1 MNSLPLMTDIIRP
14 GELSTIVFFEV
25 RPVADF
31 MNTMYW
37 HDTLDK
43 SLISQGSVNIS
54 RVYHCTYAG
63 FIKRKDTNELSVM
76 HYDGTFVAHDQ
87 IVTVVEFVAQIGKEG
102 DKKKEEASLT
112 GTAWPSAASSFL
124 SLKKAAAVFHW
135 KEKQCKTCSEY
146 SGVKDSTLK
155 SSMCATCDDLG
166 SNWSRAVTV
175 SKPAARPEPEN
186 IDDKITSGGIGK
198 IALTGEGGT
207 VWVDATMCPCLTC
220 SKSTASGWCDNH
232 YSLLNVAHTYCPEWR
247 PRDCKSCAMPTA
259 FVKKHRAL
267 IPIGLSDIVVPRECR
282 ECGSLFMSWSP
293 K

>member
-25 RPVADF
+25 RPVDDF

-43 SLISQGSVNIS
+43 SLISQGSVKIC

-87 IVTVVEFVAQIGKEG
+87 IVTVVEFVAEIDMKG

-112 GTAWPSAASSFL
+112 GTAWPLVPSTFHL
-124 SLKKAAAVFHW
+124 LKKAAAVFSC
-135 KEKQCKTCSEY
+135 KENQCKTCAEY

-166 SNWSRAVTV
+166 SNWSSAITV

-186 IDDKITSGGIGK
+186 IDDNN
-198 IALTGEGGT
+198 LTI
-207 VWVDATMCPCLTC
+207 
-220 SKSTASGWCDNH
+220 
-232 YSLLNVAHTYCPEWR
+232 Y
-247 PRDCKSCAMPTA
+247 CKSCAIPTA
-259 FVKKHRAL
+259 FVKEHRAL
-267 IPIGLSDIVVPRECR
+267 IPIGISDIVIPRECR
-282 ECGSLFMSWSP
+282 SCGVSFMNWIP

>member
-43 SLISQGSVNIS
+43 SLISQGSVKIS

-112 GTAWPSAASSFL
+112 GTAWPSAASYFL
-124 SLKKAAAVFHW
+124 SLKKAAAVFMW
-135 KEKQCKTCSEY
+135 KENQCKTCAEY
-146 SGVKDSTLK
+146 SGVKDSSLRSPK
-155 SSMCATCDDLG
+155 CATCDDFC
-166 SNWSRAVTV
+166 SNWSSAVTV
-175 SKPAARPEPEN
+175 SKSAARPEPEN
-186 IDDKITSGGIGK
+186 IDDKK
-198 IALTGEGGT
+198 LA
-207 VWVDATMCPCLTC
+207 V
-220 SKSTASGWCDNH
+220 N
-232 YSLLNVAHTYCPEWR
+232 
-247 PRDCKSCAMPTA
+247 CKSCAMPTA
-259 FVKKHRAL
+259 FVKKHRDL
-267 IPIGLSDIVVPRECR
+267 IPIGFSDIVVPRECR
-282 ECGSLFMSWSP
+282 ECGSTFMNWIP